1 MLVSAAAWRHVDLTQ
16 HHSSYSAWP
25 RTIFPLPPILGS
37 ADSLVVQLNIACPE
51 TGAQKAFAIEDE
63 KKL

>member
-1 MLVSAAAWRHVDLTQ
+1 MLVSASWRHVDLTQ
-16 HHSSYSAWP
+16 HPCSYSAWP
-25 RTIFPLPPILGS
+25 TTIFPLPPILGS